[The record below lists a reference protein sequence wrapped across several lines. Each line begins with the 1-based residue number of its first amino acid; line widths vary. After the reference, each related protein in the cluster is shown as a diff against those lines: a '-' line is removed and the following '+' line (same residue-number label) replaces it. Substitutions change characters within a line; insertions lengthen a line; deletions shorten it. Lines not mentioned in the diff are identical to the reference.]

1 MILMV
6 LTNYATKNWE
16 LRSLQMD
23 RRQHC
28 LIKNNIMNTFKQS
41 AIEILKKTGKPLHYG
56 EITKLALESGI
67 LETEGATPEATMGA
81 QLVMDIKNKGEGSDF
96 IKTAPGT
103 FALNPNKKEI
113 KETPKIIEA
122 EKEEEEKIV
131 IAGGFTGKGGEH
143 LVCSE
148 LLFRGFNASIMSVDV
163 GMDIVAVKDNQLFGI
178 QVKTSNLNSFDTYVF
193 DIRKVSFE
201 RHSNGN
207 IYYIFVLHGE
217 KKSNFLILPFHEV
230 EKKVHEKAI
239 LEVGHGKRYRVN
251 IKFRDGKVYLGN
263 KDHEMDYFLDNWNL
277 IK

>member
-1 MILMV
+1 
-6 LTNYATKNWE
+6 
-16 LRSLQMD
+16 
-23 RRQHC
+23 
-28 LIKNNIMNTFKQS
+28 MNTFKQS
-41 AIEILKKTGKPLHYG
+41 AIEILKKAKKPLNYT
-56 EITKLALESGI
+56 EITRLALESGI
-67 LETEGATPEATMGA
+67 LETEGANPERTMNA
-81 QLVMDIKNKGEGSDF
+81 VLTVDINTKAKGSDF
-96 IKTAPGT
+96 IKKERGI
-103 FALNPNKKEI
+103 FALNPSKKEI

-251 IKFRDGKVYLGN
+251 IKFRNNKVYLGN
-263 KDHEMDYFLDNWNL
+263 MDHEMDYFLDNWNL